1 MNDKNATIIVKAIG
15 IIAKRY
21 KKPTINA
28 IEHTNSPKMANPR
41 EMGLP
46 NPSGSGKT
54 ADNS

>member
-1 MNDKNATIIVKAIG
+1 MKAIG